1 MNQQKL
7 RSATS
12 WVQEGDVNRKFTNPM
27 TNWESLTVAQLK
39 EECNIRGLKIG
50 GKKADLVARLGDY
63 STQNDVLEAE
73 IADDF
78 EPSGGEGIV
87 ERIKQLPV
95 SILAV
100 IGIMLIGTMG
110 GAVLYGEDLVEWI
123 QGEPDYQ
130 LIEFDSTSARGYAQS
145 LVDLGHPEWEGRM
158 SGTIEEHNTAE
169 FIKANFSSMGIPST
183 IEDFDVPMFVI
194 DEEPELGIC
203 QAGDVGETFPAFAC
217 GATDINADFINFEH
231 RSDFVL
237 QGYSGSSFIRYVDDI
252 DVVDLGTGN
261 ETADWTSGAGAV
273 VLIHMTEETESN
285 TALFKRAS
293 ENDVE
298 GLILI
303 NERQN
308 CDDLVSGDCVPY
320 FKTVDIS
327 AIDNIPI
334 NMGFI
339 MVSQSVGQTLIDNV
353 INQDGRLQFMTYV
366 ENAGEATVKVP
377 CGIIQGESD
386 SLIIIGAHH
395 DTVYMAQGAVDDS
408 SGTATVLEMA
418 RQFGLIESQMGKP
431 KHTIYFCTWGGEEEG
446 LFGSTAWV
454 DKHRNNLYENL
465 RLYINLDMNHVD
477 AERNSGVTLVGN
489 DKSEVNHIRG
499 ISKKFQQQYP
509 ELADRYNIEVRKL
522 ANTEMPNNSDH
533 APFVYNIDEDD
544 SDGKQY
550 GRAVVCYGS
559 GSEEYHTYLDNM
571 DRFNEESLA
580 VSGIIYGS
588 LVYYLAYGD

>member
-1 MNQQKL
+1 MNF
-7 RSATS
+7 RY
-12 WVQEGDVNRKFTNPM
+12 PM
-27 TNWESLTVAQLK
+27 TDWESLTVAQLK
-39 EECNIRGLKIG
+39 EECKSRGLSVG
-50 GKKADLVARLGDY
+50 GKKADLVARLEEH
-63 STQNDVLEAE
+63 TIPKDVLDAE
-73 IADDF
+73 IADDSS
-78 EPSGGEGIV
+78 PPTARSILSRG
-87 ERIKQLPV
+87 KQLPV
-95 SILAV
+95 SVLAV

-110 GAVLYGEDLVEWI
+110 GALLYGDDVIEWI

-130 LIEFDSTSARGYAQS
+130 LIEFDPTSARGYAQS

-158 SGTIEEHNTAE
+158 SGTIEEHNTAD
-169 FIKANFSSMGIPST
+169 FIKANFTSMGIPST

-194 DEEPELGIC
+194 DDEPELGIC
-203 QAGDVGETFPAFAC
+203 HAGDVGQTLPAFAC
-217 GATDINADFINFEH
+217 GATDVNADFINFEH

-261 ETADWTSGAGAV
+261 ESADWNTGAGSV

-285 TALFKRAS
+285 TVLFKRAS

-308 CDDLVSGDCVPY
+308 CDELVSGDCIPY
-320 FKTVDIS
+320 FKSVDIS
-327 AIDNIPI
+327 AIDSIPI
-334 NMGFI
+334 DMGFI
-339 MVSQSVGQTLIDNV
+339 MVSQSVGQTIIDDV

-418 RQFGLIESQMGKP
+418 RQFGLIESQMGTP

-477 AERNSGVTLVGN
+477 AERNSGVTLFGN
-489 DKSEVNHIRG
+489 HNTDVSHIRG
-499 ISKKFQQQYP
+499 ISEKFKQQYP
-509 ELADRYNIEVRKL
+509 DLADRYNIQVRKL
-522 ANTEMPNNSDH
+522 DDTDMPYNSDH
-533 APFVYNIDEDD
+533 APFVYNIDEDE

-559 GSEEYHTYLDNM
+559 GSTEYHTYLDTM

>member
-1 MNQQKL
+1 
-7 RSATS
+7 
-12 WVQEGDVNRKFTNPM
+12 M

-39 EECNIRGLKIG
+39 EECKSRGLSVG
-50 GKKADLVARLGDY
+50 GKKADLVSRIEEHAI
-63 STQNDVLEAE
+63 SNDFLEAE
-73 IADDF
+73 ITEDSAMQ
-78 EPSGGEGIV
+78 SGRSMIGRV
-87 ERIKQLPV
+87 KQLPV
-95 SILAV
+95 SVLAV
-100 IGIMLIGTMG
+100 IGIMLLGTTG
-110 GAVLYGEDLVEWI
+110 GALLYGDDVIEWI

-130 LIEFDSTSARGYAQS
+130 LIEFDATSARGFAQS

-158 SGTIEEHNTAE
+158 SGTIEEHNTAD
-169 FIKANFSSMGIPST
+169 FIKANFTSMGIPST
-183 IEDFDVPMFVI
+183 LEDFDVPMFVI
-194 DEEPELGIC
+194 DDEPELGIC
-203 QAGDVGETFPAFAC
+203 HAGDVGQTLPAFAC
-217 GATDINADFINFEH
+217 GATDVNADFITFEH

-261 ETADWTSGAGAV
+261 ESADWATGAGSV
-273 VLIHMTEETESN
+273 VLVHMTQDTESN

-308 CDDLVSGDCVPY
+308 CDDLVSGDCIPY
-320 FKTVDIS
+320 FKSVDIS

-339 MVSQSVGQTLIDNV
+339 MVSQSVGQVIIDNV

-366 ENAGEATVKVP
+366 ENAGEATIKVP

-386 SLIIIGAHH
+386 SMIIIGAHH
-395 DTVYMAQGAVDDS
+395 DTVYMSQGAVDDS

-418 RQFGLIESQMGKP
+418 RQFGLIESQLGTP

-454 DKHRNNLYENL
+454 DKHRNNLYDNL

-477 AERNSGVTLVGN
+477 AERNSGVTLFGN
-489 DKSEVNHIRG
+489 HNTDVSHIRG
-499 ISKKFQQQYP
+499 ISEKFKQEYP
-509 ELADRYNIEVRKL
+509 ELADRYNIQVRKL
-522 ANTEMPNNSDH
+522 DDTEMPYNSDH
-533 APFVYNIDEDD
+533 APFVYNIDEDE

-550 GRAVVCYGS
+550 GKAVVCYGS
-559 GSEEYHTYLDNM
+559 GSMEYHTYLDNM

>member
-1 MNQQKL
+1 
-7 RSATS
+7 
-12 WVQEGDVNRKFTNPM
+12 M
-27 TNWESLTVAQLK
+27 TNWDSLTVAQLK
-39 EECNIRGLKIG
+39 EECKKRGLASG
-50 GKKADLVARLGDY
+50 GKKAELVARLEDY
-63 STQNDVLEAE
+63 STEDAVLDAE
-73 IADDF
+73 MVDDSVSF
-78 EPSGGEGIV
+78 SAQLIIQ
-87 ERIKQLPV
+87 RAKQLPV
-95 SILAV
+95 SVLAV
-100 IGIMLIGTMG
+100 IGIVLIGTMG
-110 GAVLYGEDLVEWI
+110 GAVLYGDDVIDWI

-130 LIEFDSTSARGYAQS
+130 LIEFDPTSARGFAQS

-158 SGTIEEHNTAE
+158 SGTVEEHNTAE
-169 FIKANFSSMGIPST
+169 FIKSNFTTMGIPST
-183 IEDFDVPMFVI
+183 VEDFDVPMFVI

-203 QAGDVGETFPAFAC
+203 HAGDVGQTFPAFAC
-217 GATDINADFINFEH
+217 GATDVNADFINFNH

-237 QGYSGSSFIRYVDDI
+237 QGYSGSAFIRYVDNI
-252 DVVDLGTGN
+252 DVIDLGTGN
-261 ETADWTSGAGAV
+261 ESADWASAAGAV
-273 VLIHMTEETESN
+273 VLIHMTDETESN
-285 TALFKRAS
+285 TPLFKRAS

-320 FKTVDIS
+320 FKSVDIS
-327 AIDNIPI
+327 SIDNIPI
-334 NMGFI
+334 DMGFI
-339 MVSQSVGQTLIDNV
+339 MVSKSVGQTIIDNV
-353 INQDGRLQFMTYV
+353 INQDGRLQFLTYV

-395 DTVYMAQGAVDDS
+395 DTVYMAQGAVDDT

-418 RQFGLIESQMGKP
+418 RQFGLIESQMGTP

-477 AERNSGVTLVGN
+477 AERNSGVTLFGN
-489 DKSEVNHIRG
+489 HNTDVNHIRG
-499 ISKKFQQQYP
+499 ISEKFKQQYP

-522 ANTEMPNNSDH
+522 GNTDMPFNSDH
-533 APFVYNIDEDD
+533 APFVYNIDEDAA
-544 SDGKQY
+544 DGTQY

-559 GSEEYHTYLDNM
+559 GSSEYHTYLDNM

>member
-1 MNQQKL
+1 
-7 RSATS
+7 
-12 WVQEGDVNRKFTNPM
+12 M
-27 TNWESLTVAQLK
+27 TNWDSLTVAQLK
-39 EECNIRGLKIG
+39 EECKKRGLASG
-50 GKKADLVARLGDY
+50 GKKAELVARLEDY
-63 STQNDVLEAE
+63 STEDAVLDAE
-73 IADDF
+73 MVDDSVSF
-78 EPSGGEGIV
+78 STQLIIQ
-87 ERIKQLPV
+87 RAKQLPV
-95 SILAV
+95 SVLAV
-100 IGIMLIGTMG
+100 IGIVLIGTMG
-110 GAVLYGEDLVEWI
+110 GAVLYGDDVIDWI

-130 LIEFDSTSARGYAQS
+130 LIEFDPTSARGFAQS

-158 SGTIEEHNTAE
+158 SGTVEEHNTAE
-169 FIKANFSSMGIPST
+169 FIKSNFTTMGIPST
-183 IEDFDVPMFVI
+183 VEDFDVPMFVI

-203 QAGDVGETFPAFAC
+203 HAGDVGQTFPAFAC
-217 GATDINADFINFEH
+217 GATDVNADFINFNH

-237 QGYSGSSFIRYVDDI
+237 QGYSGSAFIRYVDNI
-252 DVVDLGTGN
+252 DVIDLGTGN
-261 ETADWTSGAGAV
+261 ESADWASAAGAV
-273 VLIHMTEETESN
+273 VLIHMTDETESN
-285 TALFKRAS
+285 TPLFKRAS

-320 FKTVDIS
+320 FKSVDIS
-327 AIDNIPI
+327 SIDNIPI
-334 NMGFI
+334 DMGFI
-339 MVSQSVGQTLIDNV
+339 MVSKSVGQTIIDNV
-353 INQDGRLQFMTYV
+353 INQDGRLQFLTYV

-395 DTVYMAQGAVDDS
+395 DTVYMAQGAVDDT

-418 RQFGLIESQMGKP
+418 RQFGLIESQMGTP

-477 AERNSGVTLVGN
+477 AERNSGVTLFGN
-489 DKSEVNHIRG
+489 HNTDVNHIRG
-499 ISKKFQQQYP
+499 ISEKFKQQYP

-522 ANTEMPNNSDH
+522 GNTDMPYNSDH
-533 APFVYNIDEDD
+533 APFVYNIDENEA
-544 SDGKQY
+544 DGKQY

-559 GSEEYHTYLDNM
+559 GSSEYHTYLDNM

>member
-1 MNQQKL
+1 
-7 RSATS
+7 
-12 WVQEGDVNRKFTNPM
+12 M
-27 TNWESLTVAQLK
+27 TNWESLTVAQLE
-39 EECNIRGLKIG
+39 EECKSRGLSVG
-50 GKKADLVARLGDY
+50 GKKADLVSRIEEHAI
-63 STQNDVLEAE
+63 SNDFLEAE
-73 IADDF
+73 ITEDSAMQ
-78 EPSGGEGIV
+78 SGRSMIGRV
-87 ERIKQLPV
+87 KQLPV
-95 SILAV
+95 SVLAV
-100 IGIMLIGTMG
+100 IGIMLLGTMG
-110 GAVLYGEDLVEWI
+110 GALLYGDDVIEWI

-130 LIEFDSTSARGYAQS
+130 LIEFDATSARGFAQS

-158 SGTIEEHNTAE
+158 SGTIEEHNTAD
-169 FIKANFSSMGIPST
+169 FIKANFTSMGIPST
-183 IEDFDVPMFVI
+183 LEDFDVPMFVI
-194 DEEPELGIC
+194 DDEPELGIC
-203 QAGDVGETFPAFAC
+203 HAGDIGQTLPAFAC
-217 GATDINADFINFEH
+217 GATDVNADFITFEH

-261 ETADWTSGAGAV
+261 ESADWATGAGSV
-273 VLIHMTEETESN
+273 VLVHMTQDTESN

-303 NERQN
+303 NEKQN
-308 CDDLVSGDCVPY
+308 CDDLVSGDCIPY
-320 FKTVDIS
+320 FKSVDIS

-339 MVSQSVGQTLIDNV
+339 MVSQSVGQVIIDNV

-366 ENAGEATVKVP
+366 ENAGEATIKVP

-386 SLIIIGAHH
+386 SMIIIGAHH
-395 DTVYMAQGAVDDS
+395 DTVYMSQGAVDDS

-418 RQFGLIESQMGKP
+418 RQFGLIESQLGTP

-454 DKHRNNLYENL
+454 DKHRNNLYDNL

-477 AERNSGVTLVGN
+477 AERNSGVTLFGN
-489 DKSEVNHIRG
+489 HNTDVSHIRG
-499 ISKKFQQQYP
+499 ISEKFKQEYP
-509 ELADRYNIEVRKL
+509 ELADRYNIQVRKL
-522 ANTEMPNNSDH
+522 DDTEMPYNSDH
-533 APFVYNIDEDD
+533 APFVYNIDEDN

-559 GSEEYHTYLDNM
+559 GSMEYHTYLDNM

>member
-1 MNQQKL
+1 
-7 RSATS
+7 
-12 WVQEGDVNRKFTNPM
+12 M

-39 EECNIRGLKIG
+39 EECKSRGLSVG
-50 GKKADLVARLGDY
+50 GKKADLVSRIEEHAI
-63 STQNDVLEAE
+63 SNDFLEAE
-73 IADDF
+73 ITEDSAMQ
-78 EPSGGEGIV
+78 SGQSMIGQV
-87 ERIKQLPV
+87 KQLPV
-95 SILAV
+95 SVLAV
-100 IGIMLIGTMG
+100 IGIMLLGTMG
-110 GAVLYGEDLVEWI
+110 GALLYGDDVIEWI

-130 LIEFDSTSARGYAQS
+130 LIEFDATSARGYAQS

-158 SGTIEEHNTAE
+158 SGTIEEHNTAD
-169 FIKANFSSMGIPST
+169 FIKANFTSMGIPST
-183 IEDFDVPMFVI
+183 LEDFDVPMFVI
-194 DEEPELGIC
+194 DDEPELGIC
-203 QAGDVGETFPAFAC
+203 HAGDIGQTLPAFAC
-217 GATDINADFINFEH
+217 GATDVNADFITFEH

-252 DVVDLGTGN
+252 YVVDLGTGN
-261 ETADWTSGAGAV
+261 ESADWATGAGSV
-273 VLIHMTEETESN
+273 VLVHMTQDTESN

-303 NERQN
+303 NEKQN
-308 CDDLVSGDCVPY
+308 CDDLVSGDCIPY
-320 FKTVDIS
+320 FKSVDIS

-339 MVSQSVGQTLIDNV
+339 MVSQSVGQVIIDNV

-366 ENAGEATVKVP
+366 ENAGEATIKVP

-386 SLIIIGAHH
+386 SMIIIGAHH
-395 DTVYMAQGAVDDS
+395 DTVYMSQGAVDDS

-418 RQFGLIESQMGKP
+418 RQFGLIESQLGTP

-454 DKHRNNLYENL
+454 DKHRNNLYDNL

-477 AERNSGVTLVGN
+477 AERNSGVTLFGN
-489 DKSEVNHIRG
+489 HNTDVSHIRG
-499 ISKKFQQQYP
+499 ISEKFKQEYP
-509 ELADRYNIEVRKL
+509 ELADRYNIQVRKL
-522 ANTEMPNNSDH
+522 DDTEMPYNSDH
-533 APFVYNIDEDD
+533 APFVYNIDEDN

-559 GSEEYHTYLDNM
+559 GSMEYHTYLDNM

>member
-1 MNQQKL
+1 
-7 RSATS
+7 
-12 WVQEGDVNRKFTNPM
+12 M

-39 EECNIRGLKIG
+39 EECKSRGLSVG
-50 GKKADLVARLGDY
+50 GKKADLVSRIEEHAI
-63 STQNDVLEAE
+63 SNDSLEAAITE
-73 IADDF
+73 DSAMQ
-78 EPSGGEGIV
+78 SGRSMIGRV
-87 ERIKQLPV
+87 KQLPV
-95 SILAV
+95 SVLAV
-100 IGIMLIGTMG
+100 IGIMLLGTMG
-110 GAVLYGEDLVEWI
+110 GALLYGDDVIEWI

-130 LIEFDSTSARGYAQS
+130 LIEFDAMSARGYAQS

-158 SGTIEEHNTAE
+158 SGTIEEHNTAD
-169 FIKANFSSMGIPST
+169 FIKANFTSMGIPST
-183 IEDFDVPMFVI
+183 LEDFDVPMFVI
-194 DEEPELGIC
+194 DDEPELGIC
-203 QAGDVGETFPAFAC
+203 HAGDVGQTLPAFAC
-217 GATDINADFINFEH
+217 GATDVNADFITFEH

-252 DVVDLGTGN
+252 DVVDLGIGN
-261 ETADWTSGAGAV
+261 ESADWATGAGSV
-273 VLIHMTEETESN
+273 VLVHMTQDTESN

-308 CDDLVSGDCVPY
+308 CDDLVSGDCIPY
-320 FKTVDIS
+320 FKSVDIS

-339 MVSQSVGQTLIDNV
+339 MVSQSVGQVIIDNV

-366 ENAGEATVKVP
+366 ENAGEATIKVP

-386 SLIIIGAHH
+386 SMIIIGAHH
-395 DTVYMAQGAVDDS
+395 DTVYMSQGAVDDS

-418 RQFGLIESQMGKP
+418 RQFGLIESQLGTP

-454 DKHRNNLYENL
+454 DKHRNNLYDNL

-477 AERNSGVTLVGN
+477 AERNSGVTLFGN
-489 DKSEVNHIRG
+489 HNTDVSHIRG
-499 ISKKFQQQYP
+499 ISEKFKQEYP
-509 ELADRYNIEVRKL
+509 ELADRYNIQVRKL
-522 ANTEMPNNSDH
+522 DDTEMPYNSDH

-559 GSEEYHTYLDNM
+559 GSMEYHTYLDNM

>member
-1 MNQQKL
+1 
-7 RSATS
+7 
-12 WVQEGDVNRKFTNPM
+12 M

-39 EECNIRGLKIG
+39 EECKKRGLASG
-50 GKKADLVARLGDY
+50 GKKAELVARLEDY
-63 STQNDVLEAE
+63 STEDAVLDAE
-73 IADDF
+73 MVDDSVSF
-78 EPSGGEGIV
+78 STQLIIQ
-87 ERIKQLPV
+87 RAKQLPV
-95 SILAV
+95 SVLAV
-100 IGIMLIGTMG
+100 IGIVLIGTMG
-110 GAVLYGEDLVEWI
+110 GAVLYGDDVIDWI

-130 LIEFDSTSARGYAQS
+130 LIEFDSTSARGFAQS

-158 SGTIEEHNTAE
+158 SGTVEEHNTAE
-169 FIKANFSSMGIPST
+169 FIKSNFTTMGIPST
-183 IEDFDVPMFVI
+183 VEDFDVPMFVI

-203 QAGDVGETFPAFAC
+203 HAGDVGQTFPAFAC
-217 GATDINADFINFEH
+217 GATDVNADFINFNH

-237 QGYSGSSFIRYVDDI
+237 QGYSGSAFIRYVDNI
-252 DVVDLGTGN
+252 DVIDLGTGN
-261 ETADWTSGAGAV
+261 ESADWASAAGAV
-273 VLIHMTEETESN
+273 VLIHMTDETESN
-285 TALFKRAS
+285 TPLFKRAS

-320 FKTVDIS
+320 FKSVDIS
-327 AIDNIPI
+327 SIDNIPI
-334 NMGFI
+334 DMGFI
-339 MVSQSVGQTLIDNV
+339 MVSKSVGQTIIDNV
-353 INQDGRLQFMTYV
+353 INQDGRLQFLTYV

-395 DTVYMAQGAVDDS
+395 DTVYMAQGAVDDT

-418 RQFGLIESQMGKP
+418 RQFGLIESQMGTP

-454 DKHRNNLYENL
+454 DKHRNNIYEKL

-477 AERNSGVTLVGN
+477 AERNSGVTVFGN
-489 DKSEVNHIRG
+489 HNTDVNHIRG
-499 ISKKFQQQYP
+499 ISEKFKQQYP

-522 ANTEMPNNSDH
+522 GNTDMPYNSDH
-533 APFVYNIDEDD
+533 APFVYNIDEDEA
-544 SDGKQY
+544 DGKQY

-559 GSEEYHTYLDNM
+559 GSSEYHTYLDNM

>member
-1 MNQQKL
+1 
-7 RSATS
+7 
-12 WVQEGDVNRKFTNPM
+12 M
-27 TNWESLTVAQLK
+27 TNWESLTVSQLK
-39 EECNIRGLKIG
+39 DECKSRGLSVG
-50 GKKADLVARLGDY
+50 GKKADLVSRIEEHAI
-63 STQNDVLEAE
+63 SNDFLEAE
-73 IADDF
+73 ITEDSAMQ
-78 EPSGGEGIV
+78 S
-87 ERIKQLPV
+87 ERSMIGRVKQLPV
-95 SILAV
+95 SVLAV
-100 IGIMLIGTMG
+100 IGIMLLGTMG
-110 GAVLYGEDLVEWI
+110 GALLYGDDVIEWI

-130 LIEFDSTSARGYAQS
+130 LIEFDATSARGYAQS

-158 SGTIEEHNTAE
+158 SGTIEEHNTAD
-169 FIKANFSSMGIPST
+169 FIKANFTSMGVPST
-183 IEDFDVPMFVI
+183 LEDFDVPMFVI
-194 DEEPELGIC
+194 DDEPELGIC
-203 QAGDVGETFPAFAC
+203 HAGDIGQTLPAFAC
-217 GATDINADFINFEH
+217 GATDVNADFITFEH

-252 DVVDLGTGN
+252 EVVDLGTGN
-261 ETADWTSGAGAV
+261 ESADWDTGAGSV
-273 VLIHMTEETESN
+273 VLVHMTQDTESN

-308 CDDLVSGDCVPY
+308 CDDLVSGDCIPY
-320 FKTVDIS
+320 FKSVDIS

-339 MVSQSVGQTLIDNV
+339 MVSQSVGQVIIDNV

-366 ENAGEATVKVP
+366 ENAGEATIKVP

-386 SLIIIGAHH
+386 SMIIIGAHH
-395 DTVYMAQGAVDDS
+395 DTVYMSQGAVDDS

-418 RQFGLIESQMGKP
+418 RQFGLIESQLGTP

-454 DKHRNNLYENL
+454 DKHRNNLYDNL

-477 AERNSGVTLVGN
+477 AERNSGVTLFGN
-489 DKSEVNHIRG
+489 HNTDVSHIRG
-499 ISKKFQQQYP
+499 ISEKFKQEYP
-509 ELADRYNIEVRKL
+509 ELADRYNIQVRKL
-522 ANTEMPNNSDH
+522 DDTEMPYNSDH
-533 APFVYNIDEDD
+533 APFVYNIDEDN

-559 GSEEYHTYLDNM
+559 GSMEYHTYLDNM

>member
-1 MNQQKL
+1 
-7 RSATS
+7 
-12 WVQEGDVNRKFTNPM
+12 M
-27 TNWESLTVAQLK
+27 TNWDSLTVAQLK
-39 EECNIRGLKIG
+39 EECKKRGLASG
-50 GKKADLVARLGDY
+50 GKKAELVARLEDY
-63 STQNDVLEAE
+63 STEDAVLDAE
-73 IADDF
+73 MVDDSVSF
-78 EPSGGEGIV
+78 STQLIIQ
-87 ERIKQLPV
+87 RAKQLPV
-95 SILAV
+95 SVLAV
-100 IGIMLIGTMG
+100 IGIVLIGTMG
-110 GAVLYGEDLVEWI
+110 GAVLYGDDVIDWI

-130 LIEFDSTSARGYAQS
+130 LIEFDPTSARGFAQS

-158 SGTIEEHNTAE
+158 SGTVEEHNTAE
-169 FIKANFSSMGIPST
+169 FIKSNFTTMGIPST
-183 IEDFDVPMFVI
+183 VEDFDVPMFVI

-203 QAGDVGETFPAFAC
+203 HAGDVGQTFPAFAC
-217 GATDINADFINFEH
+217 GATDVNADFINFNH

-237 QGYSGSSFIRYVDDI
+237 QGYSGSAFIRYVDNI
-252 DVVDLGTGN
+252 DVIDLGTGN
-261 ETADWTSGAGAV
+261 ESADWASAAGAV
-273 VLIHMTEETESN
+273 VLIHMTDDTESN
-285 TALFKRAS
+285 TPLFKRAS

-320 FKTVDIS
+320 FKSVDIS
-327 AIDNIPI
+327 SIDNIPI
-334 NMGFI
+334 DMGFI
-339 MVSQSVGQTLIDNV
+339 MVSKSVGQTIIDNV
-353 INQDGRLQFMTYV
+353 INQDGRLQFLTYV

-395 DTVYMAQGAVDDS
+395 DTVYMAQGAVDDT

-418 RQFGLIESQMGKP
+418 RQFGLIESQMGTP

-477 AERNSGVTLVGN
+477 AERNSGVTLFGN
-489 DKSEVNHIRG
+489 HNTDVNHIRG
-499 ISKKFQQQYP
+499 ISEKFKQQYP

-522 ANTEMPNNSDH
+522 GNTDMPYNSDH
-533 APFVYNIDEDD
+533 APFVYNIDEDEA
-544 SDGKQY
+544 DGKQY

-559 GSEEYHTYLDNM
+559 GSSEYHTYLDNM

>member
-1 MNQQKL
+1 
-7 RSATS
+7 
-12 WVQEGDVNRKFTNPM
+12 M

-39 EECNIRGLKIG
+39 EECKSRGLSVG
-50 GKKADLVARLGDY
+50 GKKADLVSRIEEHAI
-63 STQNDVLEAE
+63 SNDFQEAE
-73 IADDF
+73 ITEDSAMQ
-78 EPSGGEGIV
+78 SGRSMIGRV
-87 ERIKQLPV
+87 KQLPV
-95 SILAV
+95 SVLAV
-100 IGIMLIGTMG
+100 IGIMLLGTMG
-110 GAVLYGEDLVEWI
+110 GALLYGDDVIEWI

-130 LIEFDSTSARGYAQS
+130 LIEFDATSARGFAQS

-158 SGTIEEHNTAE
+158 SGTIEEHNTAD
-169 FIKANFSSMGIPST
+169 FIKANFTSMGIPST
-183 IEDFDVPMFVI
+183 LEDFDVPMFVI
-194 DEEPELGIC
+194 DDEPELGIC
-203 QAGDVGETFPAFAC
+203 HAGDVGQTLPAFAC
-217 GATDINADFINFEH
+217 GATDVNADFITFEH

-261 ETADWTSGAGAV
+261 ESADWATGAGSV
-273 VLIHMTEETESN
+273 VLVHMTQDTESN

-308 CDDLVSGDCVPY
+308 CDDLVSGDCIPY
-320 FKTVDIS
+320 FKSVDIS

-339 MVSQSVGQTLIDNV
+339 MVSQSVGQVIIDNV

-366 ENAGEATVKVP
+366 ENAGEATIKVP

-386 SLIIIGAHH
+386 SMIIIGAHH
-395 DTVYMAQGAVDDS
+395 DTVYMSQGAVDDS

-418 RQFGLIESQMGKP
+418 RQFGLIESQLGTP

-454 DKHRNNLYENL
+454 DKHRNNLYDNL

-477 AERNSGVTLVGN
+477 AERNSGVTLFGN
-489 DKSEVNHIRG
+489 HNTDVSHIRG
-499 ISKKFQQQYP
+499 ISEKFKQEYP
-509 ELADRYNIEVRKL
+509 ELADRYNIQVRKL
-522 ANTEMPNNSDH
+522 DDTEMPYNSDH

-544 SDGKQY
+544 LDGKQY

-559 GSEEYHTYLDNM
+559 GSMEYHTYLDNM

>member
-1 MNQQKL
+1 
-7 RSATS
+7 
-12 WVQEGDVNRKFTNPM
+12 
-27 TNWESLTVAQLK
+27 
-39 EECNIRGLKIG
+39 
-50 GKKADLVARLGDY
+50 
-63 STQNDVLEAE
+63 
-73 IADDF
+73 
-78 EPSGGEGIV
+78 
-87 ERIKQLPV
+87 
-95 SILAV
+95 
-100 IGIMLIGTMG
+100 
-110 GAVLYGEDLVEWI
+110 
-123 QGEPDYQ
+123 
-130 LIEFDSTSARGYAQS
+130 
-145 LVDLGHPEWEGRM
+145 
-158 SGTIEEHNTAE
+158 
-169 FIKANFSSMGIPST
+169 MGIPST
-183 IEDFDVPMFVI
+183 VEDFDVPMFVI

-203 QAGDVGETFPAFAC
+203 HAGDVGQTFPAFAC
-217 GATDINADFINFEH
+217 GATDVNADFINFNH

-237 QGYSGSSFIRYVDDI
+237 QGYSGSAFIRYVDNI
-252 DVVDLGTGN
+252 DVIDLGTGN
-261 ETADWTSGAGAV
+261 ESADWASAAGAV
-273 VLIHMTEETESN
+273 VLIHMTDETESN
-285 TALFKRAS
+285 TPLFKRAS

-320 FKTVDIS
+320 FKSVDIS
-327 AIDNIPI
+327 SIDNIPI
-334 NMGFI
+334 DMGFI
-339 MVSQSVGQTLIDNV
+339 MVSKSVGQTIIDNV
-353 INQDGRLQFMTYV
+353 INQDGRLQFLTYV

-395 DTVYMAQGAVDDS
+395 DTVYMAQGAVDDT

-418 RQFGLIESQMGKP
+418 RQFGLIESQMGTP

-477 AERNSGVTLVGN
+477 AERNSGVTLFGN
-489 DKSEVNHIRG
+489 HNTDVNHIRG
-499 ISKKFQQQYP
+499 ISEKFKQQYP

-522 ANTEMPNNSDH
+522 GNTDMPYNSDH
-533 APFVYNIDEDD
+533 APFVYNIDENEA
-544 SDGKQY
+544 DGKQY

-559 GSEEYHTYLDNM
+559 GSSEYHTYLDNM

>member
-1 MNQQKL
+1 
-7 RSATS
+7 
-12 WVQEGDVNRKFTNPM
+12 M

-39 EECNIRGLKIG
+39 EECKSRGLSVG
-50 GKKADLVARLGDY
+50 GKKADLVSRIEEHAISKDF
-63 STQNDVLEAE
+63 LEAE
-73 IADDF
+73 IAEDSAMQ
-78 EPSGGEGIV
+78 SGRSMIG
-87 ERIKQLPV
+87 RFKQLPV
-95 SILAV
+95 SVLAV
-100 IGIMLIGTMG
+100 IGIMLLGTMG
-110 GAVLYGEDLVEWI
+110 GALLYGDDVIEWI

-130 LIEFDSTSARGYAQS
+130 LIEFDATSARGYAQS

-158 SGTIEEHNTAE
+158 SGTIEEHNTAD
-169 FIKANFSSMGIPST
+169 FIKANFTSMGIPST
-183 IEDFDVPMFVI
+183 LEDFDVPMFVI
-194 DEEPELGIC
+194 DDEPELGIC
-203 QAGDVGETFPAFAC
+203 HAGDIGQTLPAFAC
-217 GATDINADFINFEH
+217 GATDVNADFITFEH

-261 ETADWTSGAGAV
+261 ESADWATGAGSV
-273 VLIHMTEETESN
+273 VLVHMTQDTESN

-303 NERQN
+303 NEKQN
-308 CDDLVSGDCVPY
+308 CDDLVSGDCIPY
-320 FKTVDIS
+320 FKSVDIS

-339 MVSQSVGQTLIDNV
+339 MVSQSVGQVIIDNV

-366 ENAGEATVKVP
+366 ENAGEATIKVP

-386 SLIIIGAHH
+386 SMIIIGAHH
-395 DTVYMAQGAVDDS
+395 DTVYMSQGAVDDS

-418 RQFGLIESQMGKP
+418 RQFGLIESQLGTP

-454 DKHRNNLYENL
+454 DKHRNNLYDNL

-477 AERNSGVTLVGN
+477 AERNSGVTLFGN
-489 DKSEVNHIRG
+489 HNTDVSHIRG
-499 ISKKFQQQYP
+499 ISEKFKQEYP
-509 ELADRYNIEVRKL
+509 ELADRYNIQVRKL
-522 ANTEMPNNSDH
+522 DDTEMPYNSDH
-533 APFVYNIDEDD
+533 APFVYNIDEDN

-559 GSEEYHTYLDNM
+559 GSMEYHTYLDNM

>member
-1 MNQQKL
+1 
-7 RSATS
+7 
-12 WVQEGDVNRKFTNPM
+12 M

-39 EECNIRGLKIG
+39 EECKSRGLSVG
-50 GKKADLVARLGDY
+50 GKKADLVSRIEEHAI
-63 STQNDVLEAE
+63 SNDSLEAAITE
-73 IADDF
+73 DSAMQ
-78 EPSGGEGIV
+78 SGRSMIGRV
-87 ERIKQLPV
+87 KQLPV
-95 SILAV
+95 SVLAV
-100 IGIMLIGTMG
+100 IGIMLLGTMG
-110 GAVLYGEDLVEWI
+110 GALLYGDDVIEWI

-130 LIEFDSTSARGYAQS
+130 LIEFDALSARGYAQS

-158 SGTIEEHNTAE
+158 SGTIEEHNTAD
-169 FIKANFSSMGIPST
+169 FIKANFTSMGIPST
-183 IEDFDVPMFVI
+183 LEDFDVPMFVI
-194 DEEPELGIC
+194 DDEPELGIC
-203 QAGDVGETFPAFAC
+203 HAGDVGQTLPAFAC
-217 GATDINADFINFEH
+217 GATDVNADFITFEH

-252 DVVDLGTGN
+252 DVVDLGIGN
-261 ETADWTSGAGAV
+261 ESADWATGAGSV
-273 VLIHMTEETESN
+273 VLVHMTQDTESN

-308 CDDLVSGDCVPY
+308 CDDLVSGDCIPY
-320 FKTVDIS
+320 FKSVDIS

-339 MVSQSVGQTLIDNV
+339 MVSQSVGQVIIDNV

-366 ENAGEATVKVP
+366 ENAGEATIKVP

-386 SLIIIGAHH
+386 SMIIIGAHH
-395 DTVYMAQGAVDDS
+395 DTVYMSQGAVDDS

-418 RQFGLIESQMGKP
+418 RQFGLIESQLGTP

-454 DKHRNNLYENL
+454 DKHRNNLYDNL

-477 AERNSGVTLVGN
+477 AERNSGVTLFGN
-489 DKSEVNHIRG
+489 HNTDVSHIRG
-499 ISKKFQQQYP
+499 ISEKFKQEYP
-509 ELADRYNIEVRKL
+509 ELADRYNIQVRKL
-522 ANTEMPNNSDH
+522 DDTEMPYNSDH

-544 SDGKQY
+544 SDGQQY

-559 GSEEYHTYLDNM
+559 GSMEYHTYLDNM

>member
-1 MNQQKL
+1 
-7 RSATS
+7 
-12 WVQEGDVNRKFTNPM
+12 M

-39 EECNIRGLKIG
+39 KECKKRGLASG
-50 GKKADLVARLGDY
+50 GKKAELVARLEDY
-63 STQNDVLEAE
+63 STEDAVLDAE
-73 IADDF
+73 MVDDSVSF
-78 EPSGGEGIV
+78 SAQLIIQ
-87 ERIKQLPV
+87 RAKQLPV
-95 SILAV
+95 SVLAV
-100 IGIMLIGTMG
+100 IGIVLIGTMG
-110 GAVLYGEDLVEWI
+110 GAVLYGDDVIDWI

-130 LIEFDSTSARGYAQS
+130 LIEFDSTSARGFAQS

-158 SGTIEEHNTAE
+158 SGTVEEHNTAE
-169 FIKANFSSMGIPST
+169 FIKSNFTTMGIPST
-183 IEDFDVPMFVI
+183 VEDFDVPMFVI

-203 QAGDVGETFPAFAC
+203 HAGDVGQTFPAFAC
-217 GATDINADFINFEH
+217 GATDVNADFINFNH

-237 QGYSGSSFIRYVDDI
+237 QGYSGSAFIRYVDNI
-252 DVVDLGTGN
+252 DVIDLGTGN
-261 ETADWTSGAGAV
+261 ESADWASAAGAV
-273 VLIHMTEETESN
+273 VLIHMTDETESN
-285 TALFKRAS
+285 TPLFKRAS

-320 FKTVDIS
+320 FKSVDIS
-327 AIDNIPI
+327 SIDNIPI
-334 NMGFI
+334 DMGFI
-339 MVSQSVGQTLIDNV
+339 MVSKSVGQTIIDNV
-353 INQDGRLQFMTYV
+353 INQDGRLQFLTYV

-395 DTVYMAQGAVDDS
+395 DTVYMAQGAVDDT

-418 RQFGLIESQMGKP
+418 RQFGLIESQMGTP

-477 AERNSGVTLVGN
+477 AERNSGVTLFGN
-489 DKSEVNHIRG
+489 HNTDVNHIRG
-499 ISKKFQQQYP
+499 ISEKFKQQYP
-509 ELADRYNIEVRKL
+509 ELADQYNIEVRKL
-522 ANTEMPNNSDH
+522 GNTDMPYNSDH
-533 APFVYNIDEDD
+533 APFVYNIDENEE
-544 SDGKQY
+544 DGKQY

-559 GSEEYHTYLDNM
+559 GSSEYHTYLDNM

>member
-1 MNQQKL
+1 
-7 RSATS
+7 
-12 WVQEGDVNRKFTNPM
+12 M
-27 TNWESLTVAQLK
+27 TNWDSLSVAQLK
-39 EECNIRGLKIG
+39 EECKKRGLASG
-50 GKKADLVARLGDY
+50 GKKAELVARLEDY
-63 STQNDVLEAE
+63 STEDAVLDAE
-73 IADDF
+73 MVDDSVSF
-78 EPSGGEGIV
+78 STQLIIQ
-87 ERIKQLPV
+87 RAKQLPV
-95 SILAV
+95 SVLAV
-100 IGIMLIGTMG
+100 IGIVLIGTMG
-110 GAVLYGEDLVEWI
+110 GAVLYGDDVIDWI

-130 LIEFDSTSARGYAQS
+130 LIEFDPTSARGFAQS

-158 SGTIEEHNTAE
+158 SGTVEEHNTAE
-169 FIKANFSSMGIPST
+169 FIKSNFTTMGIPST
-183 IEDFDVPMFVI
+183 VEDFDVPMFVI

-203 QAGDVGETFPAFAC
+203 HAGDVGQTFPAFAC
-217 GATDINADFINFEH
+217 GATDVNADFINFNH

-237 QGYSGSSFIRYVDDI
+237 QGYSGSAFIRYVDNI
-252 DVVDLGTGN
+252 DVIDLGTGN
-261 ETADWTSGAGAV
+261 ESADWASAAGAV
-273 VLIHMTEETESN
+273 VLIHMTDETESN
-285 TALFKRAS
+285 TPLFKRAS

-320 FKTVDIS
+320 FKSVDIS
-327 AIDNIPI
+327 SIDNIPI
-334 NMGFI
+334 DMGFI
-339 MVSQSVGQTLIDNV
+339 MVSKSVGQTIIDNV
-353 INQDGRLQFMTYV
+353 INQDGRLQFLTYV

-395 DTVYMAQGAVDDS
+395 DTVYMAQGAVDDT

-418 RQFGLIESQMGKP
+418 RQFGLIESQMGTP

-477 AERNSGVTLVGN
+477 AERNSGVTLFGN
-489 DKSEVNHIRG
+489 HNTDVNHIRG
-499 ISKKFQQQYP
+499 ISEKFKQQYP

-522 ANTEMPNNSDH
+522 GNTDMPYNSDH
-533 APFVYNIDEDD
+533 APFVYNIDEDEA
-544 SDGKQY
+544 DGKQY

-559 GSEEYHTYLDNM
+559 GSSEYHTYLDNM

>member
-1 MNQQKL
+1 
-7 RSATS
+7 
-12 WVQEGDVNRKFTNPM
+12 M

-39 EECNIRGLKIG
+39 QECKSRGLSVG
-50 GKKADLVARLGDY
+50 GKKTDLVARLEEH
-63 STQNDVLEAE
+63 TIPNDVLDAE
-73 IADDF
+73 IADDSS
-78 EPSGGEGIV
+78 PHNTRSILGRV
-87 ERIKQLPV
+87 KQLPV
-95 SILAV
+95 SVLAV

-110 GAVLYGEDLVEWI
+110 GGLLYGDDVIDWI

-130 LIEFDSTSARGYAQS
+130 LIEFDPTSARGYAQS
-145 LVDLGHPEWEGRM
+145 LVNLGHPEWEGRM
-158 SGTIEEHNTAE
+158 SGTIEEHNTAD
-169 FIKANFSSMGIPST
+169 FIKANFTSMGIPST

-194 DEEPELGIC
+194 DDEPELGIC
-203 QAGDVGETFPAFAC
+203 HAGDVGQTLPAFAC
-217 GATDINADFINFEH
+217 GATDVNADFINFEH

-261 ETADWTSGAGAV
+261 ESADWNTGAGSV

-308 CDDLVSGDCVPY
+308 CDELVSGDCIPY
-320 FKTVDIS
+320 FKSVDIS
-327 AIDNIPI
+327 TINNIPI
-334 NMGFI
+334 DMGFI
-339 MVSQSVGQTLIDNV
+339 MVSQSVGEIIIDNV

-418 RQFGLIESQMGKP
+418 RQFGLIESQMGTP

-446 LFGSTAWV
+446 LFGSSAWV
-454 DKHRNNLYENL
+454 TKHRNNLYENL

-477 AERNSGVTLVGN
+477 AERNSGVTLFGN
-489 DKSEVNHIRG
+489 HNTDVSHIRG
-499 ISKKFQQQYP
+499 ISEKFKQQYP
-509 ELADRYNIEVRKL
+509 NLADRYNIQIRKL
-522 ANTEMPNNSDH
+522 DDTDMPYNSDH
-533 APFVYNIDEDD
+533 APFVYNIDEDE

-559 GSEEYHTYLDNM
+559 GSMEYHTYLDNI

>member
-1 MNQQKL
+1 
-7 RSATS
+7 
-12 WVQEGDVNRKFTNPM
+12 M
-27 TNWESLTVAQLK
+27 TNWKSLTVAQLK
-39 EECNIRGLKIG
+39 EECKSRGLSVG
-50 GKKADLVARLGDY
+50 GKKADLVSRIKEHAI
-63 STQNDVLEAE
+63 SNDFLEAE
-73 IADDF
+73 ITEDSAMQ
-78 EPSGGEGIV
+78 SGRSMIGRV
-87 ERIKQLPV
+87 KQLPV
-95 SILAV
+95 SVLAV
-100 IGIMLIGTMG
+100 IGIMLLGTMG
-110 GAVLYGEDLVEWI
+110 GALLYGDDVIEWI

-130 LIEFDSTSARGYAQS
+130 LIEFDATSARGYAQS

-158 SGTIEEHNTAE
+158 SGTIEEHNTAD
-169 FIKANFSSMGIPST
+169 FIKANFTSMGIPST
-183 IEDFDVPMFVI
+183 LEDFDVPMFVI
-194 DEEPELGIC
+194 DDEPELGIC
-203 QAGDVGETFPAFAC
+203 HAGDIGQTLPAFAC
-217 GATDINADFINFEH
+217 GATDVNADFITFEH

-261 ETADWTSGAGAV
+261 ESADWATGAGSV
-273 VLIHMTEETESN
+273 VLVHMTQDTESN

-303 NERQN
+303 NEKQN
-308 CDDLVSGDCVPY
+308 CDDLVSGDCIPY
-320 FKTVDIS
+320 FKSVDIS

-339 MVSQSVGQTLIDNV
+339 MVSQSVGQVIIDNV

-366 ENAGEATVKVP
+366 ENAGEATIKVP
-377 CGIIQGESD
+377 CGIIQGASD
-386 SLIIIGAHH
+386 SMIIIGAHH
-395 DTVYMAQGAVDDS
+395 DTVYMSQGAVDDS

-418 RQFGLIESQMGKP
+418 RQFGLIESQLGTP

-454 DKHRNNLYENL
+454 DKHRNNLYDNL

-477 AERNSGVTLVGN
+477 AERNSGVTLFGN
-489 DKSEVNHIRG
+489 HNTDVSHIRG
-499 ISKKFQQQYP
+499 ISEKFKQEYP
-509 ELADRYNIEVRKL
+509 ELADRYNIQVRKL
-522 ANTEMPNNSDH
+522 EDTEMPYNSDH
-533 APFVYNIDEDD
+533 APFVYNIDEDN

-559 GSEEYHTYLDNM
+559 GSMEYHTYLDNM

>member
-1 MNQQKL
+1 
-7 RSATS
+7 
-12 WVQEGDVNRKFTNPM
+12 M

-39 EECNIRGLKIG
+39 EECKSRGLSVG
-50 GKKADLVARLGDY
+50 GKKADLVSRIEEHAI
-63 STQNDVLEAE
+63 SNDFLEAE
-73 IADDF
+73 ITEDSAMQ
-78 EPSGGEGIV
+78 SGRSMIGRV
-87 ERIKQLPV
+87 KQLPV
-95 SILAV
+95 SVLAV
-100 IGIMLIGTMG
+100 IGIMLLGTTG
-110 GAVLYGEDLVEWI
+110 GALLYGDDVIEWI

-130 LIEFDSTSARGYAQS
+130 LIEFDATSARGFAQS

-158 SGTIEEHNTAE
+158 SGTIEEHNTAD
-169 FIKANFSSMGIPST
+169 FIKANFTSMGIPST
-183 IEDFDVPMFVI
+183 LEDFDVPMFVI
-194 DEEPELGIC
+194 DDEPELGIC
-203 QAGDVGETFPAFAC
+203 HAGDIGQTLPAFAC
-217 GATDINADFINFEH
+217 GATDVNADFITFEH

-261 ETADWTSGAGAV
+261 ESADWATGAGSV
-273 VLIHMTEETESN
+273 VLVHMTQDTESN

-308 CDDLVSGDCVPY
+308 CDDLVSGDCIPY
-320 FKTVDIS
+320 FKSVDIS

-339 MVSQSVGQTLIDNV
+339 MVSQSVGQVIIDNV

-366 ENAGEATVKVP
+366 ENAGEATIKVP

-386 SLIIIGAHH
+386 SMIIIGAHH
-395 DTVYMAQGAVDDS
+395 DTVYMSQGAVDDS

-418 RQFGLIESQMGKP
+418 RQFGLIESQLGTP

-454 DKHRNNLYENL
+454 DKHRNNLYDNL

-477 AERNSGVTLVGN
+477 AERNSGVTLFGN
-489 DKSEVNHIRG
+489 HNTDVSHIRG
-499 ISKKFQQQYP
+499 ISEKFKQEYP
-509 ELADRYNIEVRKL
+509 ELADRYNIHVRKL
-522 ANTEMPNNSDH
+522 DDTEMPYNSDH

-559 GSEEYHTYLDNM
+559 GSMEYHTYLDNM

>member
-1 MNQQKL
+1 
-7 RSATS
+7 
-12 WVQEGDVNRKFTNPM
+12 M

-39 EECNIRGLKIG
+39 EECKSRGLSVG
-50 GKKADLVARLGDY
+50 GKKADLVARLEEY
-63 STQNDVLEAE
+63 TIPNDVLDAE
-73 IADDF
+73 IAD
-78 EPSGGEGIV
+78 ESSLPNGRSIV
-87 ERIKQLPV
+87 WRVKQLPV
-95 SILAV
+95 SVLTV

-110 GAVLYGEDLVEWI
+110 GALLYGDDVIEWI

-130 LIEFDSTSARGYAQS
+130 LIEFDPTSTRGYAQS

-158 SGTIEEHNTAE
+158 SGTIEEHNTAD
-169 FIKANFSSMGIPST
+169 FIKANFTSMGIPST

-194 DEEPELGIC
+194 DDEPELGIC
-203 QAGDVGETFPAFAC
+203 HAGDVGQTLPAFAC
-217 GATDINADFINFEH
+217 GATDVNADFISFEH

-252 DVVDLGTGN
+252 DVVDLGSGSEST
-261 ETADWTSGAGAV
+261 DWTTGAGSV
-273 VLIHMTEETESN
+273 VLIHMTAETESN

-308 CDDLVSGDCVPY
+308 CDELVSGDCIPY
-320 FKTVDIS
+320 FKSVDIS

-334 NMGFI
+334 DMGFI
-339 MVSQSVGQTLIDNV
+339 MVSQSVGQTIIDNV

-418 RQFGLIESQMGKP
+418 RQFGLIESQMGTP

-446 LFGSTAWV
+446 LFGSSAWV
-454 DKHRNNLYENL
+454 DKHRNNLYDNL

-477 AERNSGVTLVGN
+477 AERNSGVTLFGN
-489 DKSEVNHIRG
+489 HNTDVSHIRG
-499 ISKKFQQQYP
+499 ISEKFKQEYP
-509 ELADRYNIEVRKL
+509 ELADRYNIQVRKL
-522 ANTEMPNNSDH
+522 DDTDMPYNSDH
-533 APFVYNIDEDD
+533 APFVYNIDEDE

-559 GSEEYHTYLDNM
+559 GSMEYHTYLDNM

>member
-1 MNQQKL
+1 
-7 RSATS
+7 
-12 WVQEGDVNRKFTNPM
+12 M

-39 EECNIRGLKIG
+39 EECKSRGLSVG
-50 GKKADLVARLGDY
+50 GKKADLVSRIEEHTI
-63 STQNDVLEAE
+63 SNDFLEAE
-73 IADDF
+73 ITEDSATQ
-78 EPSGGEGIV
+78 SGRIIIG
-87 ERIKQLPV
+87 RIKQLPV
-95 SILAV
+95 SVLAV
-100 IGIMLIGTMG
+100 TGIMLLGTMG
-110 GAVLYGEDLVEWI
+110 GALLYGDDVVEWI

-130 LIEFDSTSARGYAQS
+130 LIEFDATSARGYAQS

-158 SGTIEEHNTAE
+158 SGTIEEHNTAD
-169 FIKANFSSMGIPST
+169 FIKANFTSMGIPST
-183 IEDFDVPMFVI
+183 LEDFDVPMFVI
-194 DEEPELGIC
+194 DDEPELGIC
-203 QAGDVGETFPAFAC
+203 HAGDIGQTLPAFAC
-217 GATDINADFINFEH
+217 GATDVNADFITFEH

-261 ETADWTSGAGAV
+261 ESADWAAGAGSV
-273 VLIHMTEETESN
+273 VLVHMTQDTESN

-308 CDDLVSGDCVPY
+308 CDDLVSGDCIPY
-320 FKTVDIS
+320 FKSVDIS

-339 MVSQSVGQTLIDNV
+339 MVSQSVGQVIIDNV

-366 ENAGEATVKVP
+366 ENAGEATIKVP

-386 SLIIIGAHH
+386 SMIIIGAHH
-395 DTVYMAQGAVDDS
+395 DTVYMSQGAVDDS

-418 RQFGLIESQMGKP
+418 RQFGLIESQLGTP

-454 DKHRNNLYENL
+454 DKHRNNLYDNL

-477 AERNSGVTLVGN
+477 AERNSGVTLFGN
-489 DKSEVNHIRG
+489 HNTDVSHIRG
-499 ISKKFQQQYP
+499 ISEKFKQEYP
-509 ELADRYNIEVRKL
+509 ELADRYNIQVRKL
-522 ANTEMPNNSDH
+522 DDTEMPYNSDH
-533 APFVYNIDEDD
+533 APFVYNIDEDN

-559 GSEEYHTYLDNM
+559 GSMEYHTYLDNM

>member
-1 MNQQKL
+1 
-7 RSATS
+7 
-12 WVQEGDVNRKFTNPM
+12 M

-39 EECNIRGLKIG
+39 EECKKRGLASG
-50 GKKADLVARLGDY
+50 GKKAELVARLEDY
-63 STQNDVLEAE
+63 STEDAVLDAE
-73 IADDF
+73 MVDDSVSF
-78 EPSGGEGIV
+78 SAQLIIQ
-87 ERIKQLPV
+87 RAKQLPV
-95 SILAV
+95 SVLAV
-100 IGIMLIGTMG
+100 IGIVLIGTMG
-110 GAVLYGEDLVEWI
+110 GAVLYGDDVIDWI

-130 LIEFDSTSARGYAQS
+130 LIEFDSTSARGFAQS

-158 SGTIEEHNTAE
+158 SGTVEEHNTAE
-169 FIKANFSSMGIPST
+169 FIKSNFTTMGIPST
-183 IEDFDVPMFVI
+183 VEDFDVPMFVI

-203 QAGDVGETFPAFAC
+203 HAGDVGQTFPAFAC
-217 GATDINADFINFEH
+217 GATDVNADFINFNH

-237 QGYSGSSFIRYVDDI
+237 QGYSGSAFIRYVDNI
-252 DVVDLGTGN
+252 DVIDLGTGN
-261 ETADWTSGAGAV
+261 ESADWASAAGAV
-273 VLIHMTEETESN
+273 VLIHMTDETESN
-285 TALFKRAS
+285 TPLFKRAS

-320 FKTVDIS
+320 FKSVDIS
-327 AIDNIPI
+327 SIDNIPI
-334 NMGFI
+334 DMGFI
-339 MVSQSVGQTLIDNV
+339 MVSKSVGQTIIDNV
-353 INQDGRLQFMTYV
+353 INQDGRLQFLTYV

-395 DTVYMAQGAVDDS
+395 DTVYMAQGAVDDT

-418 RQFGLIESQMGKP
+418 RQFGLIESQMGTP

-477 AERNSGVTLVGN
+477 AERNSGVTLFGN
-489 DKSEVNHIRG
+489 HNTDVNHIRG
-499 ISKKFQQQYP
+499 ISEKFKQQYP
-509 ELADRYNIEVRKL
+509 ELADQYNIEVRKL
-522 ANTEMPNNSDH
+522 GNTDMPYNSDH
-533 APFVYNIDEDD
+533 APFVYNIDENEE
-544 SDGKQY
+544 DGKQY

-559 GSEEYHTYLDNM
+559 GSSEYHTYLDNM

>member
-1 MNQQKL
+1 
-7 RSATS
+7 
-12 WVQEGDVNRKFTNPM
+12 M
-27 TNWESLTVAQLK
+27 TNWDSLTVAQLK
-39 EECNIRGLKIG
+39 EECKKRGLASG
-50 GKKADLVARLGDY
+50 GKKAELVARLEDY
-63 STQNDVLEAE
+63 STEDAVLDAE
-73 IADDF
+73 MVDDSVSF
-78 EPSGGEGIV
+78 SAQLIIQ
-87 ERIKQLPV
+87 RAKQLPV
-95 SILAV
+95 SVLAV
-100 IGIMLIGTMG
+100 IGIVLIGTMG
-110 GAVLYGEDLVEWI
+110 GAVLYGDDVIDWI

-130 LIEFDSTSARGYAQS
+130 LIEFDPTSARGFAQS

-158 SGTIEEHNTAE
+158 SGTVEEHNTAE
-169 FIKANFSSMGIPST
+169 FIKSNFTTMGIPST
-183 IEDFDVPMFVI
+183 VEDFDVPMFVV

-203 QAGDVGETFPAFAC
+203 HAGDVGQTFPAFAC
-217 GATDINADFINFEH
+217 GATDVNADFINFNH

-237 QGYSGSSFIRYVDDI
+237 QGYSGSAFIRYVDNI
-252 DVVDLGTGN
+252 DVIDLGTGN
-261 ETADWTSGAGAV
+261 ESADWGSAAGAV
-273 VLIHMTEETESN
+273 VLIHMTDETESN
-285 TALFKRAS
+285 TPLFKRAS

-320 FKTVDIS
+320 FKSVDIS
-327 AIDNIPI
+327 SIDNIPI
-334 NMGFI
+334 DMGFI
-339 MVSQSVGQTLIDNV
+339 MVSKSVGQTIIDNV
-353 INQDGRLQFMTYV
+353 INQDGRLQFLTYV

-395 DTVYMAQGAVDDS
+395 DTVYMAQGAVDDT

-418 RQFGLIESQMGKP
+418 RQFGLIESQMGTP
-431 KHTIYFCTWGGEEEG
+431 KHTIYICTWGGEEEG

-454 DKHRNNLYENL
+454 DKHRNNLCENL

-477 AERNSGVTLVGN
+477 AERNSGVTLFGN
-489 DKSEVNHIRG
+489 HNTDVNHIRG
-499 ISKKFQQQYP
+499 ISEKFKQQYP

-522 ANTEMPNNSDH
+522 GNTDMPYNSDH
-533 APFVYNIDEDD
+533 APFVYNIDEDEA
-544 SDGKQY
+544 DGKQY

-559 GSEEYHTYLDNM
+559 GSSEYHTYLDNM

-588 LVYYLAYGD
+588 LVRHLAWG

>member
-1 MNQQKL
+1 
-7 RSATS
+7 
-12 WVQEGDVNRKFTNPM
+12 M
-27 TNWESLTVAQLK
+27 TNWESLTVAQLE
-39 EECNIRGLKIG
+39 EECKSRGLSVG
-50 GKKADLVARLGDY
+50 GKKADLVSRIEEHAI
-63 STQNDVLEAE
+63 SNDFLEAE
-73 IADDF
+73 ITEDSAKL
-78 EPSGGEGIV
+78 SGRSMIGRV
-87 ERIKQLPV
+87 KQLPV
-95 SILAV
+95 SVLAV
-100 IGIMLIGTMG
+100 IGIMLLGTMG
-110 GAVLYGEDLVEWI
+110 GALLYGDDVIEWI

-130 LIEFDSTSARGYAQS
+130 LIEFDATSARGYAQS

-158 SGTIEEHNTAE
+158 SGTIEEHNTAD
-169 FIKANFSSMGIPST
+169 FIKANFTSMGIPST
-183 IEDFDVPMFVI
+183 LEDFDVPMFVI
-194 DEEPELGIC
+194 DDEPELGIC
-203 QAGDVGETFPAFAC
+203 HAGDVGQTLPAFAC
-217 GATDINADFINFEH
+217 GATDVNADFITFEH

-261 ETADWTSGAGAV
+261 ESADWATGAGSV
-273 VLIHMTEETESN
+273 VLVHMTQDTESN

-308 CDDLVSGDCVPY
+308 CDDLVSGDCIPY
-320 FKTVDIS
+320 FKSVDIT

-339 MVSQSVGQTLIDNV
+339 MVSQSVGQVIIDNV

-366 ENAGEATVKVP
+366 ENAGEATIKVP

-386 SLIIIGAHH
+386 SMIIIGAHH
-395 DTVYMAQGAVDDS
+395 DTVYMSQGAVDDS

-418 RQFGLIESQMGKP
+418 RQFGLIESQLGTP

-454 DKHRNNLYENL
+454 DKHRNNLYDNL

-477 AERNSGVTLVGN
+477 AERNSGVTLFGN
-489 DKSEVNHIRG
+489 HNTDVSHIRG
-499 ISKKFQQQYP
+499 ISEKFKQEYP
-509 ELADRYNIEVRKL
+509 ELADRYNIQVRKL
-522 ANTEMPNNSDH
+522 DDTEMPYNSDH
-533 APFVYNIDEDD
+533 APFVYNIDEDN

-559 GSEEYHTYLDNM
+559 GSMEYHTYLDNM

>member
-1 MNQQKL
+1 
-7 RSATS
+7 
-12 WVQEGDVNRKFTNPM
+12 M

-39 EECNIRGLKIG
+39 EECKSRGLSVG
-50 GKKADLVARLGDY
+50 GKKADLVSRIEEHAI
-63 STQNDVLEAE
+63 SNDFQEAE
-73 IADDF
+73 ITEDSAMQ
-78 EPSGGEGIV
+78 SGRSMIGRV
-87 ERIKQLPV
+87 KQLPV
-95 SILAV
+95 SVLAV
-100 IGIMLIGTMG
+100 IGIMLLGTMG
-110 GAVLYGEDLVEWI
+110 GALLYGDDVIEWI

-130 LIEFDSTSARGYAQS
+130 LIEFDATSARGFAQS

-158 SGTIEEHNTAE
+158 SGTIEEHNTAD
-169 FIKANFSSMGIPST
+169 FIKANFTSMGIPST
-183 IEDFDVPMFVI
+183 LEDFDVPMFVI
-194 DEEPELGIC
+194 DDEPELGIC
-203 QAGDVGETFPAFAC
+203 HAGDVGQTLPAFAC
-217 GATDINADFINFEH
+217 GATDVNADFITFEH

-261 ETADWTSGAGAV
+261 ESADWATVAGSI
-273 VLIHMTEETESN
+273 VLVHMTQDTESN

-308 CDDLVSGDCVPY
+308 CDDLVSGDCIPY
-320 FKTVDIS
+320 FKSVDIS

-339 MVSQSVGQTLIDNV
+339 MVSQSVGQVIIDNV

-366 ENAGEATVKVP
+366 ENAGEATIKVP

-386 SLIIIGAHH
+386 SMIIIGAHH
-395 DTVYMAQGAVDDS
+395 DTVYMSQGAVDDS

-418 RQFGLIESQMGKP
+418 RQFGLIESQLGTP

-454 DKHRNNLYENL
+454 DKHRNNLYDNL

-477 AERNSGVTLVGN
+477 AERNSGVTLFGN
-489 DKSEVNHIRG
+489 HNTDVSHIRG
-499 ISKKFQQQYP
+499 ISEKFKQEYP
-509 ELADRYNIEVRKL
+509 ELADRYNIQVRKL
-522 ANTEMPNNSDH
+522 DDTEMPYNSDH

-559 GSEEYHTYLDNM
+559 GSMEYHTYLDNM

>member
-1 MNQQKL
+1 
-7 RSATS
+7 
-12 WVQEGDVNRKFTNPM
+12 M

-39 EECNIRGLKIG
+39 EECKSRGLSVG
-50 GKKADLVARLGDY
+50 GKKADLVSRIEEHAI
-63 STQNDVLEAE
+63 SNDFLEAE
-73 IADDF
+73 ITEDSAMQ
-78 EPSGGEGIV
+78 SGRSMIG
-87 ERIKQLPV
+87 RFKQLPV
-95 SILAV
+95 SVLAV
-100 IGIMLIGTMG
+100 IGIMLLGTMG
-110 GAVLYGEDLVEWI
+110 GALLYGDDVIEWI

-130 LIEFDSTSARGYAQS
+130 LIEFDATSARGYAQS

-158 SGTIEEHNTAE
+158 SGTIEEHNTAD
-169 FIKANFSSMGIPST
+169 FIKANFTSMGIPST
-183 IEDFDVPMFVI
+183 LEDFDVPMFVI
-194 DEEPELGIC
+194 DDEPELGIC
-203 QAGDVGETFPAFAC
+203 HAGDIGQTLPAFAC
-217 GATDINADFINFEH
+217 GATDVNADFITFEH

-261 ETADWTSGAGAV
+261 ESADWATGAGSV
-273 VLIHMTEETESN
+273 VLVHMTQDTESN

-308 CDDLVSGDCVPY
+308 CDDLVSGDCIPY
-320 FKTVDIS
+320 FKSVDIS

-339 MVSQSVGQTLIDNV
+339 MVSQSVGQVIIDNV
-353 INQDGRLQFMTYV
+353 IDQDGRLQFMTYV
-366 ENAGEATVKVP
+366 ENAGEATIKVP

-386 SLIIIGAHH
+386 SMIIIGAHH
-395 DTVYMAQGAVDDS
+395 DTVYMSQGAVDDS

-418 RQFGLIESQMGKP
+418 RQFGLIESQLGTP

-454 DKHRNNLYENL
+454 DKHRNNLYDNL

-477 AERNSGVTLVGN
+477 AERNSGVTLFGN
-489 DKSEVNHIRG
+489 HNTDVSHIRG
-499 ISKKFQQQYP
+499 ISEKFKQVYP
-509 ELADRYNIEVRKL
+509 ELADRYNIQVRKL
-522 ANTEMPNNSDH
+522 DDTEMPYNSDH

-544 SDGKQY
+544 SDGQQY

-559 GSEEYHTYLDNM
+559 GSMEYHTYLDNM

>member
-1 MNQQKL
+1 
-7 RSATS
+7 
-12 WVQEGDVNRKFTNPM
+12 M

-39 EECNIRGLKIG
+39 KECKKRGHASG
-50 GKKADLVARLGDY
+50 GKKAELVARLEDY
-63 STQNDVLEAE
+63 STEDAVLDAE
-73 IADDF
+73 MVDDSVSF
-78 EPSGGEGIV
+78 SAQLIIQ
-87 ERIKQLPV
+87 RAKQLPV
-95 SILAV
+95 SVLAV
-100 IGIMLIGTMG
+100 IGIVLIGTMG
-110 GAVLYGEDLVEWI
+110 GAVLYGDDVIDWI

-130 LIEFDSTSARGYAQS
+130 LIEFDSTSARGFAQS

-158 SGTIEEHNTAE
+158 SGTVEEHNTAE
-169 FIKANFSSMGIPST
+169 FIKSNFTTMGIPST
-183 IEDFDVPMFVI
+183 VEDFDVPMFVI

-203 QAGDVGETFPAFAC
+203 HAGDVGQTFPAFAC
-217 GATDINADFINFEH
+217 GATDVNADFINFNH

-237 QGYSGSSFIRYVDDI
+237 QGYSGSAFIRYVDNI
-252 DVVDLGTGN
+252 DVIDLGTGN
-261 ETADWTSGAGAV
+261 ESADWASAAGAV
-273 VLIHMTEETESN
+273 VLIHMTDETESN
-285 TALFKRAS
+285 TPLFKRAS

-320 FKTVDIS
+320 FKSVDIS
-327 AIDNIPI
+327 SIDNIPI
-334 NMGFI
+334 DMGFI
-339 MVSQSVGQTLIDNV
+339 MVSKSVGQTIIDNV
-353 INQDGRLQFMTYV
+353 INQDGRLQFLTYV

-395 DTVYMAQGAVDDS
+395 DTVYMAQGAVDDT

-418 RQFGLIESQMGKP
+418 RQYGLIESQMGTP

-477 AERNSGVTLVGN
+477 AERNSGVTLFGN
-489 DKSEVNHIRG
+489 HNTDVNHIRG
-499 ISKKFQQQYP
+499 ISEKFKQQYP
-509 ELADRYNIEVRKL
+509 ELADQYNIEVRKL
-522 ANTEMPNNSDH
+522 GNTDMPYNSDH
-533 APFVYNIDEDD
+533 APFVYNIDENEA
-544 SDGKQY
+544 DGKQY

-559 GSEEYHTYLDNM
+559 GSSEYHTYLDNM

>member
-1 MNQQKL
+1 
-7 RSATS
+7 
-12 WVQEGDVNRKFTNPM
+12 M

-39 EECNIRGLKIG
+39 QECKSRGLSVG
-50 GKKADLVARLGDY
+50 GKKTDLVARLEEH
-63 STQNDVLEAE
+63 TIPNDVLDAE
-73 IADDF
+73 IADDSS
-78 EPSGGEGIV
+78 PHNTRSILGRV
-87 ERIKQLPV
+87 KQLPV
-95 SILAV
+95 SVLAV

-110 GAVLYGEDLVEWI
+110 GGLLYGDDVIDWI

-130 LIEFDSTSARGYAQS
+130 LIEFDPTSARGYAQS
-145 LVDLGHPEWEGRM
+145 LVNLGHPEWEGRM
-158 SGTIEEHNTAE
+158 SGTIEEHNTAD
-169 FIKANFSSMGIPST
+169 FIKANFTSMGIPST

-194 DEEPELGIC
+194 DDEPELGIC
-203 QAGDVGETFPAFAC
+203 HAGDVGQTLPAFAC
-217 GATDINADFINFEH
+217 GATDVNADFINFEH

-261 ETADWTSGAGAV
+261 ESADWNTGAGSV

-308 CDDLVSGDCVPY
+308 CDELVSGDCIPY
-320 FKTVDIS
+320 FKSVDIS
-327 AIDNIPI
+327 TINNIPI
-334 NMGFI
+334 DMGFI
-339 MVSQSVGQTLIDNV
+339 MVSQSVGEIIIDNV

-418 RQFGLIESQMGKP
+418 RQFGLIESQMGTP

-446 LFGSTAWV
+446 LFGSSAWV
-454 DKHRNNLYENL
+454 TKHRNNLYENL

-477 AERNSGVTLVGN
+477 AERNSGVTLFGN
-489 DKSEVNHIRG
+489 HNTDVSHIRG
-499 ISKKFQQQYP
+499 ISEKFKQQYP
-509 ELADRYNIEVRKL
+509 DLANRYNIQVRKL
-522 ANTEMPNNSDH
+522 DDTDMPYNSDH
-533 APFVYNIDEDD
+533 APFVYNIDEDE

-559 GSEEYHTYLDNM
+559 GSTEYHTYLDNM

>member
-1 MNQQKL
+1 
-7 RSATS
+7 
-12 WVQEGDVNRKFTNPM
+12 M

-39 EECNIRGLKIG
+39 KECKKRGLASG
-50 GKKADLVARLGDY
+50 AKKAELVARLEDY
-63 STQNDVLEAE
+63 STEDPVLDAE
-73 IADDF
+73 MVDDSVSF
-78 EPSGGEGIV
+78 SAQLIIQ
-87 ERIKQLPV
+87 RAKQLPV
-95 SILAV
+95 SVLAV
-100 IGIMLIGTMG
+100 IGIVLIGTMG
-110 GAVLYGEDLVEWI
+110 GAVLYGDDVIDWI

-130 LIEFDSTSARGYAQS
+130 LIEFDSTSARGFAQS

-158 SGTIEEHNTAE
+158 SGTVEEHNTAE
-169 FIKANFSSMGIPST
+169 FIKSNFTTMGIPST
-183 IEDFDVPMFVI
+183 VEDFDVPMFVI

-203 QAGDVGETFPAFAC
+203 HAGDVGQTFPAFAC
-217 GATDINADFINFEH
+217 GATDVNADFINFNH

-237 QGYSGSSFIRYVDDI
+237 QGYSGSAFIRYVDNI
-252 DVVDLGTGN
+252 DVIDLGTGN
-261 ETADWTSGAGAV
+261 ESADWASAAGAV
-273 VLIHMTEETESN
+273 VLIHMTDETESN
-285 TALFKRAS
+285 TPLFKRAS

-320 FKTVDIS
+320 FKSVDIS
-327 AIDNIPI
+327 SIDNIPI
-334 NMGFI
+334 DMGFI
-339 MVSQSVGQTLIDNV
+339 MVSKSVGQTIIDNV
-353 INQDGRLQFMTYV
+353 INQDGRLQFLTYV

-395 DTVYMAQGAVDDS
+395 DTVYMAQGAVDDT
-408 SGTATVLEMA
+408 SGTATVLAMA
-418 RQFGLIESQMGKP
+418 RQFGLIESQMGTP

-477 AERNSGVTLVGN
+477 AERNSGVTLFGN
-489 DKSEVNHIRG
+489 HNTDVNHIRG
-499 ISKKFQQQYP
+499 ISEKFKQQYP
-509 ELADRYNIEVRKL
+509 ELADQYNIEVRKL
-522 ANTEMPNNSDH
+522 GNTDMPYNSDH
-533 APFVYNIDEDD
+533 APFVYNIDENEE
-544 SDGKQY
+544 DGKQY

-559 GSEEYHTYLDNM
+559 GSSEYHTYLDNM

>member
-1 MNQQKL
+1 
-7 RSATS
+7 
-12 WVQEGDVNRKFTNPM
+12 M
-27 TNWESLTVAQLK
+27 TNWESLTVVQLK
-39 EECNIRGLKIG
+39 EECKSRGLSVG
-50 GKKADLVARLGDY
+50 GKKADLVSRIEEHAI
-63 STQNDVLEAE
+63 SNDFLEAE
-73 IADDF
+73 ITEDSAMQ
-78 EPSGGEGIV
+78 SGRSMIGRV
-87 ERIKQLPV
+87 KQLPV
-95 SILAV
+95 SVLAV
-100 IGIMLIGTMG
+100 IGIMLLGTMG
-110 GAVLYGEDLVEWI
+110 GALLYGDDVIEWI

-130 LIEFDSTSARGYAQS
+130 LIEFDATSARGFAQS

-158 SGTIEEHNTAE
+158 SGTIEEHNTAD
-169 FIKANFSSMGIPST
+169 FIKANFTSMGIPST
-183 IEDFDVPMFVI
+183 LEDFDVPMFVI
-194 DEEPELGIC
+194 DDEPELGIC
-203 QAGDVGETFPAFAC
+203 HAGDVGQTLPAFAC
-217 GATDINADFINFEH
+217 GATDVNADFITFEH

-261 ETADWTSGAGAV
+261 ESADWATGAGSV
-273 VLIHMTEETESN
+273 VLVHMTQDTESN

-308 CDDLVSGDCVPY
+308 CDDLVSGDCIPY
-320 FKTVDIS
+320 FKSVDIS

-339 MVSQSVGQTLIDNV
+339 MVSQSVGQVIIDNV

-366 ENAGEATVKVP
+366 ENAGEATIKVP

-386 SLIIIGAHH
+386 SMIIIGAHH
-395 DTVYMAQGAVDDS
+395 DTVYMSQGAVDDS

-418 RQFGLIESQMGKP
+418 RQFGLIESQLGTP

-454 DKHRNNLYENL
+454 DKHRNNLYDNL

-477 AERNSGVTLVGN
+477 AERNSGVTLFGN
-489 DKSEVNHIRG
+489 HNTDVSHIRG
-499 ISKKFQQQYP
+499 ISEKFKQEYP
-509 ELADRYNIEVRKL
+509 ELADRYNIQVRKL
-522 ANTEMPNNSDH
+522 DDTEMPYNSDH

-544 SDGKQY
+544 SDGQQY

-559 GSEEYHTYLDNM
+559 GSMEYHTYLDNM

>member
-1 MNQQKL
+1 MDF
-7 RSATS
+7 RY
-12 WVQEGDVNRKFTNPM
+12 PM
-27 TNWESLTVAQLK
+27 TDWESLTVAQLK
-39 EECNIRGLKIG
+39 EECKSRELSVG
-50 GKKADLVARLGDY
+50 GKKADLVAKLEEHAIPI
-63 STQNDVLEAE
+63 DVLDAE
-73 IADDF
+73 IADNSR
-78 EPSGGEGIV
+78 PPTARSIV
-87 ERIKQLPV
+87 SRVKQLPV
-95 SILAV
+95 SVLAV

-110 GAVLYGEDLVEWI
+110 GALLYGDDVIKWI

-130 LIEFDSTSARGYAQS
+130 LIEFDPTSARGYAQS

-158 SGTIEEHNTAE
+158 SGTIEEHNTAD
-169 FIKANFSSMGIPST
+169 FIKANFTSMGIPST

-194 DEEPELGIC
+194 DDEPELGIC
-203 QAGDVGETFPAFAC
+203 HAGDVGQTLPAFAC
-217 GATDINADFINFEH
+217 GATDVNADFINFEH

-261 ETADWTSGAGAV
+261 ESADWNTGAGSV

-308 CDDLVSGDCVPY
+308 CDELVSGDCIPY
-320 FKTVDIS
+320 FKSVDIS

-334 NMGFI
+334 DMGFI
-339 MVSQSVGQTLIDNV
+339 MVSQSVGQTIIDDV

-418 RQFGLIESQMGKP
+418 RQFGLIESQMGTP

-477 AERNSGVTLVGN
+477 AERNSGVTLFGN
-489 DKSEVNHIRG
+489 HNTDVSHIRG
-499 ISKKFQQQYP
+499 ISEKFKQQYP
-509 ELADRYNIEVRKL
+509 DLADRYNIQVRKL
-522 ANTEMPNNSDH
+522 DDTDMPYNSDH
-533 APFVYNIDEDD
+533 APFVYNIDEDE

-559 GSEEYHTYLDNM
+559 GSTEYHTYLDTM
-571 DRFNEESLA
+571 DRFNEESLV

>member
-1 MNQQKL
+1 
-7 RSATS
+7 
-12 WVQEGDVNRKFTNPM
+12 M

-39 EECNIRGLKIG
+39 EECKSRGLSVG
-50 GKKADLVARLGDY
+50 GKKADLVSRIEEHAI
-63 STQNDVLEAE
+63 SNDFLEAE
-73 IADDF
+73 ITEDSAMQ
-78 EPSGGEGIV
+78 SGQSMIGQV
-87 ERIKQLPV
+87 KQLPV
-95 SILAV
+95 SVLAV
-100 IGIMLIGTMG
+100 IGIMLLGTMG
-110 GAVLYGEDLVEWI
+110 GALLYGDDVIEWI

-130 LIEFDSTSARGYAQS
+130 LIEFDATSARGYAQS

-158 SGTIEEHNTAE
+158 SGTIEEHNTAD
-169 FIKANFSSMGIPST
+169 FIKANFTSMGIPST
-183 IEDFDVPMFVI
+183 LEDFDVPMFVI
-194 DEEPELGIC
+194 DDEPELGIC
-203 QAGDVGETFPAFAC
+203 HAGDIGQTLPAFAC
-217 GATDINADFINFEH
+217 GATDVNADFITFEH

-261 ETADWTSGAGAV
+261 ESADWATGAGSV
-273 VLIHMTEETESN
+273 VLVHMTQDTESN

-308 CDDLVSGDCVPY
+308 CDDLVSGDCIPY
-320 FKTVDIS
+320 FKSVDIS

-339 MVSQSVGQTLIDNV
+339 MVSQSVGQVIIDNV

-366 ENAGEATVKVP
+366 ENAGEATIKVP

-386 SLIIIGAHH
+386 SMIIIGAHH
-395 DTVYMAQGAVDDS
+395 DTVYMSQGAVDDS

-418 RQFGLIESQMGKP
+418 RQFGLIESQLGTP

-454 DKHRNNLYENL
+454 DKHRNNLYDNL

-477 AERNSGVTLVGN
+477 AERNSGVTLFGN
-489 DKSEVNHIRG
+489 HNTDVSHIRG
-499 ISKKFQQQYP
+499 ISEKFKQEYP
-509 ELADRYNIEVRKL
+509 ELADRYNIQVRKL
-522 ANTEMPNNSDH
+522 DDTEMPYNSDH
-533 APFVYNIDEDD
+533 APFVYNIDEDN

-559 GSEEYHTYLDNM
+559 GSMEYHTYLDNM

>member
-1 MNQQKL
+1 
-7 RSATS
+7 
-12 WVQEGDVNRKFTNPM
+12 M

-39 EECNIRGLKIG
+39 EECKSRGLSVG
-50 GKKADLVARLGDY
+50 GKKADLVSRIEEHAI
-63 STQNDVLEAE
+63 SNDFLEAE
-73 IADDF
+73 ITEDSAMQ
-78 EPSGGEGIV
+78 SGRSMIGRV
-87 ERIKQLPV
+87 KQLPV
-95 SILAV
+95 SVLAV
-100 IGIMLIGTMG
+100 IGIMLLGTTG
-110 GAVLYGEDLVEWI
+110 GALLYGDDVIEWI

-130 LIEFDSTSARGYAQS
+130 LIEFDATSARGFAQS

-158 SGTIEEHNTAE
+158 SGSIEEHNTAD
-169 FIKANFSSMGIPST
+169 FIKANFTSMGIPST
-183 IEDFDVPMFVI
+183 LEDFDVPMFVI
-194 DEEPELGIC
+194 DDEPELGIC
-203 QAGDVGETFPAFAC
+203 HAGDVGQTLPAFAC
-217 GATDINADFINFEH
+217 GATDVNADFITFEH

-261 ETADWTSGAGAV
+261 ESADWATGAGSV
-273 VLIHMTEETESN
+273 VLVHMTQDTESN

-308 CDDLVSGDCVPY
+308 CDDLVSGDCIPY
-320 FKTVDIS
+320 FKSVDIS

-339 MVSQSVGQTLIDNV
+339 MVSQSVGQVIIDNV

-366 ENAGEATVKVP
+366 ENAGEATIKVP

-386 SLIIIGAHH
+386 SMIIIGAHH
-395 DTVYMAQGAVDDS
+395 DTVYMSQGAVDDS

-418 RQFGLIESQMGKP
+418 RQFGLIESQLGTP

-454 DKHRNNLYENL
+454 DKHRNNLYDNL

-477 AERNSGVTLVGN
+477 AERNSGVTLFGN
-489 DKSEVNHIRG
+489 HNTDVSHIRG
-499 ISKKFQQQYP
+499 ISEKFKQEYP
-509 ELADRYNIEVRKL
+509 ELADRYNIQVRKL
-522 ANTEMPNNSDH
+522 DDKEMPYNSDH

-559 GSEEYHTYLDNM
+559 GSMEYHTYLDNM

>member
-1 MNQQKL
+1 
-7 RSATS
+7 
-12 WVQEGDVNRKFTNPM
+12 M

-39 EECNIRGLKIG
+39 EECKSRGLSVG
-50 GKKADLVARLGDY
+50 GKKADLVSRIEEHAISKDF
-63 STQNDVLEAE
+63 LEAE
-73 IADDF
+73 IAEDSVMQ
-78 EPSGGEGIV
+78 SGRSKIGRV
-87 ERIKQLPV
+87 KQLPV
-95 SILAV
+95 SVLAV
-100 IGIMLIGTMG
+100 IGIMLLGTMG
-110 GAVLYGEDLVEWI
+110 GALLYGDDVIEWI

-130 LIEFDSTSARGYAQS
+130 LIEFDATSARGYAQS

-158 SGTIEEHNTAE
+158 SGTIEEHNTAD
-169 FIKANFSSMGIPST
+169 FIKANFTSMGIPST
-183 IEDFDVPMFVI
+183 LEDFDVPMFVI
-194 DEEPELGIC
+194 DDEPELGIC
-203 QAGDVGETFPAFAC
+203 HAGDIGQTLPAFAC
-217 GATDINADFINFEH
+217 GATDVNADFITFEH

-261 ETADWTSGAGAV
+261 ESADWATGAGSV
-273 VLIHMTEETESN
+273 VLVHMTLDTESN

-308 CDDLVSGDCVPY
+308 CDDLVSGDCIPY
-320 FKTVDIS
+320 FKSVDIS

-339 MVSQSVGQTLIDNV
+339 MVSQSVGQVIIDNV

-366 ENAGEATVKVP
+366 ENAGEATIKVP

-386 SLIIIGAHH
+386 SMIIIGAHH
-395 DTVYMAQGAVDDS
+395 DTVYMSQGAVDDS

-418 RQFGLIESQMGKP
+418 RQFGFIESQLGTP

-454 DKHRNNLYENL
+454 DKHRNNLYDNL

-477 AERNSGVTLVGN
+477 AERNFGVTLFGN
-489 DKSEVNHIRG
+489 HKTDVSHIRG
-499 ISKKFQQQYP
+499 ISEKFKQEYP
-509 ELADRYNIEVRKL
+509 ELADRYNIQVRKL
-522 ANTEMPNNSDH
+522 DDTEMPYNSDH
-533 APFVYNIDEDD
+533 APFVYNIDEDE

-550 GRAVVCYGS
+550 GKAVVCYGS
-559 GSEEYHTYLDNM
+559 GSMEYHTYLDNM

>member
-1 MNQQKL
+1 MNL
-7 RSATS
+7 R
-12 WVQEGDVNRKFTNPM
+12 NPM
-27 TNWESLTVAQLK
+27 TNWGSLTVAQLK
-39 EECNIRGLKIG
+39 EECKNRGLAVG
-50 GKKADLVARLGDY
+50 GKKVDLVARLEGFSAQD
-63 STQNDVLEAE
+63 DVLDAE
-73 IADDF
+73 MVDD
-78 EPSGGEGIV
+78 SGSFSRQGFV
-87 ERIKQLPV
+87 ERLKQLPV
-95 SILAV
+95 SVLAV

-110 GAVLYGEDLVEWI
+110 SAVLYGDDVIDWI

-130 LIEFDSTSARGYAQS
+130 LIDFNSTSARGFAES

-169 FIKANFSSMGIPST
+169 FIKSNFSSMGIPST

-203 QAGDVGETFPAFAC
+203 HAGDVGETFPAFAC
-217 GATDINADFINFEH
+217 GTTDINADFINFEH

-237 QGYSGSSFIRYVDDI
+237 QGYSGSAFIRYVDDI
-252 DVVDLGTGN
+252 DVVDMGNGN
-261 ETADWTSGAGAV
+261 ESADWASSAGAV

-308 CDDLVSGDCVPY
+308 CDNLVSGDCVPY
-320 FKTVDIS
+320 FKSVDIS

-339 MVSQSVGQTLIDNV
+339 MVSKSVGETIIDNV
-353 INQDGRLQFMTYV
+353 INQDGRLELLTYV
-366 ENAGEATVKVP
+366 ENTGEATVKVP

-395 DTVYMAQGAVDDS
+395 DTVYMAQGAVDDT

-418 RQFGLIESQMGKP
+418 RQFGLIESQMGTP

-454 DKHRNNLYENL
+454 DKHRKNLYENL
-465 RLYINLDMNHVD
+465 LLYINLDMNHVD
-477 AERNSGVTLVGN
+477 AERNSGVTLFGN
-489 DKSEVNHIRG
+489 HNTDVNHIRG
-499 ISKKFQQQYP
+499 ISDKFKQQHP
-509 ELADRYNIEVRKL
+509 ELADRYNIEIRKL
-522 ANTEMPNNSDH
+522 GNTEMPYNSDH

-544 SDGKQY
+544 SDGKKY
-550 GRAVVCYGS
+550 GKAVVCYGS

-580 VSGIIYGS
+580 ISGIIYGS
-588 LVYYLAYGD
+588 LVYYLAYGG